1 MHPNLFLRTF
11 WQSSFR
17 PQVFVAMS
25 FAGVY
30 QTRFDEVIAPAI
42 ASVSYRDSKLTPL
55 RVDLTKTG
63 DSILTDIMDGIAHSA
78 LILADVSVLGRDSKT
93 GQPHRNGNVMY
104 EVGLALA
111 CRQPAEVLLLRDD
124 RDSFLFDV
132 STVPHMNLDFSDTDA
147 AREKISAELRG
158 RLNEVDKFHDARV
171 ALAVAS
177 LTAHEWALLDA
188 FSKFDTTHH
197 FSLPT
202 KNVHLTS
209 AMPRLLDKGLIR
221 TVSIT
226 SEGYARFAWTEL
238 GYSLAKDV
246 AKLVPRESPQAV
258 SPPVE
263 AGKPDTLSG
272 TDSAA

>member
-25 FAGVY
+25 FSGVY

-42 ASVSYRDSKLTPL
+42 SSVSYRGGKLAAL
-55 RVDLTKTG
+55 RVDLSKTG

-78 LILADVSVLGRDSKT
+78 LILADVSVTGRDSKT
-93 GQPHRNGNVMY
+93 GQPYRNGNVMY

-124 RDSFLFDV
+124 RDGFLFDV
-132 STVPHMNLDFSDTDA
+132 STVPHMNLDFSDATA
-147 AREKISAELRG
+147 ARERIASELEG
-158 RLNEVDKFHDARV
+158 RLNEINNIHDARI

-177 LTAHEWALLDA
+177 LTAPERTLLEV

-197 FSLPT
+197 FALPT
-202 KNVHLTS
+202 NNLHLIS

-226 SEGYARFAWTEL
+226 NEGHARFAWTEL

-246 AKLVPRESPQAV
+246 VKLVPREAPRAV
-258 SPPVE
+258 SPPVV
-263 AGKPDTLSG
+263 AGQPNPLSG
-272 TDSAA
+272 TDSAV